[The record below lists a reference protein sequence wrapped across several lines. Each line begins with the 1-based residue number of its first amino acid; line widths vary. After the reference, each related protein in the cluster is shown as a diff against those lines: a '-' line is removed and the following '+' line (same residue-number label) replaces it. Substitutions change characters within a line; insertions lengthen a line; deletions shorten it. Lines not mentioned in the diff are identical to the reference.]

1 MKRRFSSGDKIYPHG
16 KLIYRKEYQDK
27 NIFKMELHKEIASW
41 LSKFKLIPPNSKAL
55 SINSEIEDLVAIIR
69 DGVVLCQVNSID
81 LYINH
86 TNIIVISSVFDFQVK
101 LRFIIVVGTLARS
114 RLFGHDTSHLRHK
127 CTW

>member
-1 MKRRFSSGDKIYPHG
+1 
-16 KLIYRKEYQDK
+16 
-27 NIFKMELHKEIASW
+27 MELHKEIASW

-86 TNIIVISSVFDFQVK
+86 TNIDIIVISSVFDFQVK
-101 LRFIIVVGTLARS
+101 FRFIIVVGTLTRS

-127 CTW
+127 CAW